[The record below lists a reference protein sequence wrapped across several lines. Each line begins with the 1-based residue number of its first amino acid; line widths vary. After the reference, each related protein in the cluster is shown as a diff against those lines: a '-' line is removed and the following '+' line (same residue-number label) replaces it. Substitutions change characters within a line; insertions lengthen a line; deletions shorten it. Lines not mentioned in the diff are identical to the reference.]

1 MSFASHAGPPS
12 PAAFTAMVTH
22 YQGALYGFLYG
33 LAGNGE
39 QAHDLTQDT
48 FHDAWLAAK
57 RGAPPFAELRGPSE
71 DIRRWLFQVAYHR
84 SISLLRRRRLIR
96 FESLEE
102 RGENEQGMPGS
113 GSFEALLAEREALH
127 RALSQLTPPDV
138 ACLLLRVVQGFSA
151 AEAAA
156 ILETTADNVNKR
168 LSRAKQRLR
177 AAYLAQDEQPQ
188 HLQPRKGLHQ

>member
-1 MSFASHAGPPS
+1 
-12 PAAFTAMVTH
+12 MVNH

-33 LAGNGE
+33 LVGNGE

-48 FHDAWLAAK
+48 FHDAWLAVK
-57 RGAPPFAELRGPSE
+57 RGAPPFATLRGPSE

-84 SISLLRRRRLIR
+84 AISLLRRRRLIR

-102 RGENEQGMPGS
+102 RSEEDEMPES
-113 GSFEALLAEREALH
+113 GLSFEALLAEREALH
-127 RALSQLTPPDV
+127 QALGQLTPPDV

-156 ILETTADNVNKR
+156 ILETTPDNVNKR

-177 AAYLAQDEQPQ
+177 TAYLAQDEQPQ
-188 HLQPRKGLHQ
+188 HLQPWKGRYP

>member
-1 MSFASHAGPPS
+1 MSYVAPPS
-12 PAAFTAMVTH
+12 PAAFTAMVNH

-33 LAGNGE
+33 LVGNGE

-48 FHDAWLAAK
+48 FHDAWLAAR
-57 RGAPPFAELRGPSE
+57 RGGPPFDTLRGPSE
-71 DIRRWLFQVAYHR
+71 DLRRWLFQVAYHR
-84 SISLLRRRRLIR
+84 AISLLRRRRLIR

-102 RGENEQGMPGS
+102 RSEGEQEMPGS
-113 GSFEALLAEREALH
+113 SSFEAALAEREA
-127 RALSQLTPPDV
+127 RCSALGQLTPPDV

-156 ILETTADNVNKR
+156 ILETTPDNVNKR

-188 HLQPRKGLHQ
+188 HLQPRKGRSQ